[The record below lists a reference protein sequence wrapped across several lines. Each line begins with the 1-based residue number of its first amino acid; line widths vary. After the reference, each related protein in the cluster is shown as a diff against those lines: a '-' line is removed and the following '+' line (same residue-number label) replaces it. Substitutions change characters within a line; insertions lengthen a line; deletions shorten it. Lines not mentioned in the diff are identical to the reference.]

1 MKKNHYHWA
10 IPLTGMVLFGT
21 AVSAEQ
27 DKYTYMTSTNR
38 VTLSLRFG
46 LNIKTKFS
54 GLGNNFTSGSMYGN
68 NRRTPNGDPYNYDN
82 GYVYPDDFNTIGYTR
97 YWGYDTATQWSGT
110 TVPGADTMT
119 FNRTTAA
126 GNPSDVSSGSDKPY
140 PGIEL
145 TYDRELLKKEDW
157 HDLRFG
163 VEGALNYMKI
173 SLRSTSIFG
182 ATVATTTDVYQLP
195 GTTPPTP
202 VPFQGTFDGNPV
214 GGYNPGSYSLLG
226 VPVSSSTPG
235 ASTSATFLS
244 QDHFDAD
251 LWGGRL
257 GPYVEWP
264 LTKNLDLRL
273 SGGLAVGWLNGNESW
288 TQTLLPS
295 GGSISGGGDA
305 SKVLWGYYVSLDAD
319 WQINKRWAVDGA
331 VQFQD
336 LGKFNHNFGGRQLQ
350 LDLSRSLPAK
360 SHKFSWPTN
369 SDVLVL
375 LRPLTLLVSSTCSC

>member
-10 IPLTGMVLFGT
+10 IPLTGVVLFGT

-27 DKYTYMTSTNR
+27 DKYTYMSSTNR

-46 LNIKTKFS
+46 LNVHAKFS
-54 GLGNNFTSGSMYGN
+54 GIGNSFTTPTPGN
-68 NRRTPNGDPYNYDN
+68 YNVPGYS
-82 GYVYPDDFNTIGYTR
+82 GYVLTDSTGNFLGLTT
-97 YWGYDTATQWSGT
+97 YWGYESRASQWSGS
-110 TVPGADTMT
+110 TVPGADTIT
-119 FNRTTAA
+119 FKNASVA
-126 GNPSDVSSGSDKPY
+126 GGAGTGQTDASKPL
-140 PGIEL
+140 PGLEL
-145 TYDRELLKKEDW
+145 TYDRELFKKEDW

-173 SLRSTSIFG
+173 SLRSTSTFG
-182 ATVATTTDVYQLP
+182 ATVATTTDIYQLP
-195 GTTPPTP
+195 GTTPPAATTGA
-202 VPFQGTFDGNPV
+202 PFQGTFDGSP
-214 GGYNPGSYSLLG
+214 GGYSLLE
-226 VPVSSSTPG
+226 VPVFSSATALAPG
-235 ASTSATFLS
+235 GTFLS

-257 GPYVEWP
+257 GPYVEMP

-273 SGGLAVGWLNGNESW
+273 SGGLAVGLLNGNESW
-288 TQTLLPS
+288 NQTLTLPGG
-295 GGSISGGGDA
+295 GGSTAVAGGGDA

-350 LDLSRSLPAK
+350 LDLSRSLFLELGI
-360 SHKFSWPTN
+360 SYSF
-369 SDVLVL
+369 
-375 LRPLTLLVSSTCSC
+375 